1 MRAKPLPTG
10 IGYVRYVGRTAICV
24 KTTHALSPG
33 AGIIATTPQKHARN
47 NITKLLLRCS
57 QLLRDRS
64 TPNYSTSPRIVS
76 GA

>member
-24 KTTHALSPG
+24 KATHALSPG
-33 AGIIATTPQKHARN
+33 AVIIATRQKHARN

-57 QLLRDRS
+57 QLLRVRS